1 MDAIAFALGR
11 RLSLIRGPPGTGK
24 TITAALLV
32 ASALRLRG
40 WQPSAAEGEAESGGG
55 GEAEGSSGAAEAGA
69 EEGAEADAEVL
80 FARLQAISPGVQRRD
95 YECSDEAGRPRW
107 DRAGLESDLKLAGRA
122 AAGAAAG
129 ASVGT
134 AAGAHATGDVIGG
147 RGSAQSERE
156 GEGENE
162 GEGEGEG
169 PLPPPRVLA
178 VAHSNGAADV
188 LLRALLRLGV
198 PAVRGGRPA
207 AVSPSVRRRTA
218 VALAEQH
225 PEVTPPLAAHIPAAP
240 PHGPHRIPRCIW
252 PSSTPR

>member
-156 GEGENE
+156 GEGE
-162 GEGEGEG
+162 GEGEGG
-169 PLPPPRVLA
+169 GKVRSVCLA
-178 VAHSNGAADV
+178 CDPSSRTTRPKVTPSSASCAAPTQLETTTGAI
-188 LLRALLRLGV
+188 LLMT
-198 PAVRGGRPA
+198 
-207 AVSPSVRRRTA
+207 RRT
-218 VALAEQH
+218 
-225 PEVTPPLAAHIPAAP
+225 
-240 PHGPHRIPRCIW
+240 
-252 PSSTPR
+252 SSHTPRTCMDAG

>member
-40 WQPSAAEGEAESGGG
+40 WQPSAAEGEAEGGGG

-122 AAGAAAG
+122 ARGRG
-129 ASVGT
+129 
-134 AAGAHATGDVIGG
+134 GG
-147 RGSAQSERE
+147 RERGHGGGRARDGRCHRWAWLCSER
-156 GEGENE
+156 
-162 GEGEGEG
+162 
-169 PLPPPRVLA
+169 A
-178 VAHSNGAADV
+178 
-188 LLRALLRLGV
+188 
-198 PAVRGGRPA
+198 
-207 AVSPSVRRRTA
+207 
-218 VALAEQH
+218 
-225 PEVTPPLAAHIPAAP
+225 
-240 PHGPHRIPRCIW
+240 
-252 PSSTPR
+252 